1 MQRAEMTQKIAVL
14 GVDGFDPSLAKKFMK
29 QGKMPNL
36 QKFVEE
42 GACAKDMVL
51 LGNLPTVTPPM
62 WTTLATGA
70 TSRTHGITAFF
81 NPHPDPE
88 KMEILSYALDSRLCQ
103 AEQLWNV
110 FAEGG
115 KRTLVW
121 HWPGSSWPP
130 SSDSPLLHVV
140 DGTQPA
146 SVNFGTAIVDWEKIG
161 VASNDFAELRFA
173 SHDAAQAGAGC
184 VITGLEENIAEE
196 GTGAN
201 GADILNSV
209 TSSMETEL
217 IFMSKEENEVNLLGN
232 VNLDYV
238 NSPITEP
245 AGWTAAPAGAREF
258 TILTSGGY
266 TRRPCLLLPND
277 EGVYERVAYYH
288 SKKDV
293 EPLAIL
299 RAGEYTASIIDEVNV
314 DGELKPVHR
323 CMTVLELAGDGSKVR
338 LWLGMALDIHQD
350 SVFHPKSL
358 LAELQD
364 NIGYV
369 PAVAQVSG
377 SDPELVERVMLPSWD
392 YYSQWQADCLTYLM
406 DNDRYDVIF
415 SHLHNV
421 DLVGHQLWHF
431 AKHREEWHNDEALYQ
446 GFIQYVYEQTDRYLG
461 RFLPYLASGWT
472 FVITS
477 DHGLMT
483 ELNETP
489 GLGEGAVN
497 IPIMRELGYTV
508 MQKDAEGNDLRK
520 IDWSKTTAIAMRSG
534 HIYLNVQG
542 RTSHG
547 IVAPSDQYELEAQI
561 ISDLYN
567 YRDEITGKR
576 VVALALRNRDAIVLG
591 TGGRNAGDILYYME
605 EGYNIIH
612 ADSLSTQ
619 RGYCDTSV
627 SPIFVAAGS
636 GIKKGFTTDRVIRQV
651 DVAPTLAVLGGV
663 RMPAQC
669 EGAPAYQILAEEF

>member
-1 MQRAEMTQKIAVL
+1 MQRSAMTQKIAVL
-14 GVDGFDPSLAKKFMK
+14 GVDGFDPSLAKKFMT

-36 QKFVEE
+36 QKFVEA
-42 GACAKDMVL
+42 GACARDMIL
-51 LGNLPTVTPPM
+51 LGNMPTVTPPM

-110 FAEGG
+110 FAEAG

-130 SSDSPLLHVV
+130 TSNSPNLHVV

-146 SVNFGTAIVDWEKIG
+146 SVNFGTGIIDWEKIA
-161 VASNDFAELRFA
+161 VASTDIDELRFA
-173 SHDAAQAGAGC
+173 SHDASQAGAGC
-184 VITGLEENIAEE
+184 VITGLEDNVAADGEVS
-196 GTGAN
+196 
-201 GADILNSV
+201 GADVLNSV
-209 TSSMETEL
+209 TNSLETEI
-217 IFMSKEENEVNLLGN
+217 IFMTKEENEVNLLGN

-245 AGWTAAPAGAREF
+245 VGWADAPAGAREF
-258 TILTSGGY
+258 TIITSGGY
-266 TRRPCLLLPND
+266 TQRPCLILQND
-277 EGVYERVAYYH
+277 EGIYDHIAYYK
-288 SKKDV
+288 SKKDT
-293 EPLAIL
+293 EPLAVL
-299 RAGEYTASIIDEVNV
+299 YSNTYTANIVDEVNV
-314 DGELKPVHR
+314 EGELKEAHR
-323 CMTVLELAGDGSKVR
+323 AMDILELADDGSKVR
-338 LWLGMALDIHQD
+338 IWLSMALDTHQD
-350 SVFHPKSL
+350 SVFHPKTL
-358 LAELQD
+358 FAEIQN
-364 NIGYV
+364 NIALIPV
-369 PAVAQVSG
+369 VAQVSG
-377 SDPELVERVMLPSWD
+377 ANPELVEKVMLPSWD
-392 YYSQWQADCLTYLM
+392 YYSQWQADCLTYFM

-431 AKHREEWHNDEALYQ
+431 AKHREQWHNDETQYQ

-461 RFLPYLASGWT
+461 RFLPYLQEGWT
-472 FVITS
+472 FIITS

-489 GLGEGAVN
+489 GLGEGGVD

-508 MQKDAEGNDLRK
+508 MQKDENGKDIRK

-534 HIYLNVQG
+534 HIYLNLKG

-547 IVAPSDQYELEAQI
+547 IVDASEQYDLEAQI

-576 VVALALRNRDAIVLG
+576 VVAMALRNRDAVLVG
-591 TGGRNAGDILYYME
+591 TGGENAGDILYYME

-619 RGYCDTSV
+619 RGYFDTSV
-627 SPIFVAAGS
+627 SPIFVAAGP
-636 GIKKGFTTDRVIRQV
+636 GVKKGFTTERVIRQI
-651 DVAPTLAVLGGV
+651 DVAPTVAVLGGV
-663 RMPAQC
+663 RMPRQC
-669 EGAPAYQILAEEF
+669 EGAPVYQILEEEF